1 MISSENELAELLEAR
16 KTTRFAKIIQQE
28 ADYLQVIM
36 ILFGAALIM
45 LVLHFFLALDF
56 YGVKLA
62 QWSGDMVETTAKITG
77 VEKYERRRMNS
88 YDRHN
93 TFRHH
98 HHRHNKDVH
107 IVLLF

>member
-28 ADYLQVIM
+28 TDLQM
-36 ILFGAALIM
+36 TLILFGAALIT
-45 LVLHFFLALDF
+45 LVLHFYLAADF

-62 QWSGDMVETTAKITG
+62 QWSGNMVETTAKITG

-88 YDRHN
+88 YDRH
-93 TFRHH
+93 
-98 HHRHNKDVH
+98 KD
-107 IVLLF
+107 FSPPS